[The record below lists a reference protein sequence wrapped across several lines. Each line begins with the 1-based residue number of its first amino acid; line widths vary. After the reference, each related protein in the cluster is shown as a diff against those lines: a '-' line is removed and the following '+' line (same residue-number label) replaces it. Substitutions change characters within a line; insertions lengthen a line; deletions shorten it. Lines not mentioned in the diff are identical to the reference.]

1 MMQICRSPEFVT
13 QLEGVVGGNQLE
25 EGGDGDDSDEVDN
38 DDTRRKLGRG
48 VGTGKVIR
56 SKETGMS

>member
-1 MMQICRSPEFVT
+1 MMQICRSSEFVT

-25 EGGDGDDSDEVDN
+25 EGGDDSDEDDN

-56 SKETGMS
+56 SKETGLS